1 MADKEKNYYKCL
13 NTSKLDTNKAQAL
26 IALPPEEKGAKR
38 NTYEKWLEGLS
49 KVVSKYLS
57 TG

>member
-1 MADKEKNYYKCL
+1 MYYKCL
-13 NTSKLDTNKAQAL
+13 NTSKLDTNKTQAL
-26 IALPPEEKGAKR
+26 IALTPKEKGAKR